1 MKRFGL
7 IGFPISHSL
16 SPALFRAG
24 YGEKWGR
31 DYYYDLI
38 RGDDFVASYG
48 KFIGCYDGINVTAPF
63 KEKAFCHADAA
74 EPGCAGIGA
83 ANLLLKAGNG
93 IYAYNTDYY
102 GVRMCIG
109 KAMHDHGM
117 TGKASSAL
125 VVGCGGAGKAA
136 AAAASGLCRETIIV
150 NRSREKAEEFVQR
163 MNGNSMTVRGIEDF
177 RECFRK
183 AGIIIFTLPAAGAD
197 ILEVL
202 APEDFAGSG
211 EGMPGKI
218 ILEANYRDPQFPGL
232 LKRMAQKEN
241 RHTCL
246 PEYIPGT
253 EWLLQQAVAG
263 FEIFTG
269 EHPDEGSMA
278 EVAGQARALTV

>member
-24 YGEKWGR
+24 YREKWGR

-38 RGDDFVASYG
+38 RGDDFGASYG

-63 KEKAFCHADAA
+63 KEKAFSHADAA
-74 EPGCAGIGA
+74 EPGCAEIGA
-83 ANLLLKAGNG
+83 ANLLLKTGNG

-109 KAMHDHGM
+109 KAMHDLGM

-150 NRSREKAEEFVQR
+150 NRSREKAEAFAQR
-163 MNGNSMTVRGIEDF
+163 LKDREITILGMEDF
-177 RECFRK
+177 RDCFRK
-183 AGIIIFTLPAAGAD
+183 AEIVIHTLPAVPD
-197 ILEVL
+197 ILDGL
-202 APEDFAGSG
+202 APEDFASG
-211 EGMPGKI
+211 GERPHGKI

-232 LKRMAQKEN
+232 LKKIAQNEN

-269 EHPDEGSMA
+269 EHPDEDAMA
-278 EVAGQARALTV
+278 EVAGQARALPV